1 MSPAVENF
9 FKKVIELWFA
19 GGVLMV
25 PLVILCLM
33 IFASAARLWRY
44 FNRREFRRL
53 SDRLWQG
60 WVKEPESGLGEVGEM
75 IRYSQDEVR
84 SIGDIQ
90 SRFSEII
97 ASKFPRVQRQLV
109 FMNVMVAA
117 APLLGLLGTVLGMIH
132 TFDAIAIG
140 GKDLTGSMASGIS
153 EALITTEVGLLIAIP
168 GFFVTHLI
176 KRKLHEYE
184 AFLGKL
190 ESFTVQHFRMS
201 RILPA

>member
-1 MSPAVENF
+1 MAAF
-9 FKKVIELWFA
+9 LKKVLELWVA

-25 PLVILCLM
+25 PLVVLCLM
-33 IFASAARLWRY
+33 IFASAAQLWRY
-44 FNRREFRRL
+44 FSRREYRTL
-53 SDRLWQG
+53 EEHAWQS
-60 WVKEPESGLGEVGEM
+60 WVRSPEDGRGEVGEI
-75 IRYSQDEVR
+75 IRYSQDEVATV
-84 SIGDIQ
+84 SDVQ

-97 ASKFPRVQRQLV
+97 SSKFPRVQRQLV

-132 TFDAIAIG
+132 TFDAIATG

-168 GFFVTHLI
+168 GFFVTHVI

-184 AFLGKL
+184 AFLGRV

-201 RILPA
+201 RVLPA